1 MNSNDLFDIIGETP
15 ERYVLDAVNTQ
26 KTNFKALP
34 PKRMWLIAAIIALI
48 LCLVGCTVAYMLSLQ
63 DMKVGEYNFYVPPA
77 YDEEGNLIP
86 VETHAP
92 ITQLSLQGANM
103 EALSEWLAF
112 TNAYDPDL
120 EIAGQADQ
128 AAKAGNPWDIPEN
141 YYVVYGCYSQE
152 MVDKL
157 NEIVEKYDLKLLS
170 TDILC
175 QHYESSVLL
184 GALGLNSLIATDKA
198 ADVEYYGGY
207 FYPEGTFS
215 TDLTISFG
223 ANEWKL
229 ENAYAG
235 YRYSVKEFFDPVCGS
250 IGETDDYTQW
260 NYTRG
265 DGKTVL
271 LVLNKDTTARIYA
284 DLPDAFISI
293 YIEPVI
299 WVNGEK
305 TEMTASVLEQISEL
319 FDLSINP
326 GAVDMDQVE
335 QLQAAA
341 LFDYEDESANALKDH
356 EAKYHAGYQEFVNY
370 RLNTTYRPEDLSYLL
385 YDVNSDGTDELI
397 IQFSDILSLKDGV
410 SYKYCDL
417 SSAGVG
423 GGFFTPC
430 QNNTFELSNDLFNIH
445 QYYYYQAGKESATFI
460 TGVIHDVNEDI
471 WYRSLDGSSYDT
483 NREQIT
489 AEEAQQIRDSF
500 TKIEVDFLPLVKYG
514 QDVTS
519 IHLTDPYARYIADK
533 MERYED
539 AVKYQYTLLDVNNDG
554 IEELITRDSIMMT
567 NGETYLILSIH
578 TLRDGELWDM
588 GINNFTYICEG
599 GILED
604 SLDFVDYGD
613 GSQYYSFYRC
623 TGNGAEMIEKIVRDP
638 VTLYW
643 GHTLAGQ
650 DGKTVTEEKAK
661 SILASY
667 KRLELEWKPF
677 TEYPLS

>member
-26 KTNFKALP
+26 KTNSKALP

-335 QLQAAA
+335 QLQATA
-341 LFDYEDESANALKDH
+341 LSGYEDERANALKDH

-514 QDVTS
+514 QNVTS

-554 IEELITRDSIMMT
+554 IEELITRDNIMMT

-588 GINNFTYICEG
+588 GINNFTYICED

-623 TGNGAEMIEKIVRDP
+623 TENGAEMIEKIVRDP
-638 VTLYW
+638 ITLYW

>member
-1 MNSNDLFDIIGETP
+1 
-15 ERYVLDAVNTQ
+15 
-26 KTNFKALP
+26 
-34 PKRMWLIAAIIALI
+34 
-48 LCLVGCTVAYMLSLQ
+48 
-63 DMKVGEYNFYVPPA
+63 
-77 YDEEGNLIP
+77 
-86 VETHAP
+86 
-92 ITQLSLQGANM
+92 
-103 EALSEWLAF
+103 
-112 TNAYDPDL
+112 
-120 EIAGQADQ
+120 
-128 AAKAGNPWDIPEN
+128 
-141 YYVVYGCYSQE
+141 
-152 MVDKL
+152 
-157 NEIVEKYDLKLLS
+157 
-170 TDILC
+170 
-175 QHYESSVLL
+175 
-184 GALGLNSLIATDKA
+184 
-198 ADVEYYGGY
+198 
-207 FYPEGTFS
+207 
-215 TDLTISFG
+215 
-223 ANEWKL
+223 
-229 ENAYAG
+229 
-235 YRYSVKEFFDPVCGS
+235 
-250 IGETDDYTQW
+250 
-260 NYTRG
+260 
-265 DGKTVL
+265 
-271 LVLNKDTTARIYA
+271 
-284 DLPDAFISI
+284 
-293 YIEPVI
+293 
-299 WVNGEK
+299 
-305 TEMTASVLEQISEL
+305 MTASVLEQISEL

-335 QLQAAA
+335 QLQSAA

-385 YDVNSDGTDELI
+385 YDVNSDGIDELI

-417 SSAGVG
+417 SSVGVD

-430 QNNTFELSNDLFNIH
+430 LNNTFELSNNLFNIH

-604 SLDFVDYGD
+604 STDFVDYGD
-613 GSQYYSFYRC
+613 GSLYYAFYRC
-623 TGNGAEMIEKIVRDP
+623 TDDGAEMIEKIVRNP
-638 VTLYW
+638 ITLYW

-661 SILASY
+661 SILNSY
-667 KRLELEWKPF
+667 KRLDLDWKPF
-677 TEYPLS
+677 AEYPLS